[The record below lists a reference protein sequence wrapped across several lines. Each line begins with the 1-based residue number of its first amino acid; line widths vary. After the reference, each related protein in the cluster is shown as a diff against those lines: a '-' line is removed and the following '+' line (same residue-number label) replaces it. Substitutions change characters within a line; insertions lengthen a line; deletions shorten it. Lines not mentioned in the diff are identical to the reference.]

1 MEFENII
8 SKINNRIF
16 SPVYF
21 LAGDEPYFIDKIS
34 KLIENTVLDES
45 ERDFAQNVVYGQ
57 DTSVDQIMALA
68 KEYPGFG
75 PYRVVIVREAQHI
88 KNLDKNDYLKAYM
101 KKPIE
106 TTILVFDYKYKK
118 LDGRTEF
125 AKLVKKNG
133 VLFISKAK
141 RDYEIPDY
149 IEKLLRQKGFS
160 VSLKTKMLLAESLGT
175 SLSKIENEIGK
186 LLLNIEK
193 GAEITPALVE
203 ENIGISKDYNI
214 FELQR
219 AIAKRDIVKA
229 NKIINFFGANPKE
242 YPAIWQII
250 MLFSYFTK
258 IFYYHFI
265 SNKSDNN
272 KLAVELGINP
282 YFVNEYKSAA
292 HLYSIKKTRSIIALL
307 REYDQKAKGV
317 ESANIEDG
325 ELMKELIFKI
335 MH

>member
-1 MEFENII
+1 MEYENII
-8 SKINNRIF
+8 SKIKNKIF

-21 LAGDEPYFIDKIS
+21 LAGDEPFFIDKIS
-34 KLIENTVLDES
+34 KLIETSVLDES
-45 ERDFAQNVVYGQ
+45 EKDFSQNVVYGN
-57 DTSVDQIMALA
+57 DVAIDQVIALA

-75 PYRVVIVREAQHI
+75 QYRVVIVREAQHI
-88 KNLDKNDYLKAYM
+88 REIEKSEYLKAYL

-133 VLFISKAK
+133 TLFLSKAK

-149 IEKLLRQKGFS
+149 IERALQLRGFRIS
-160 VSLKTKMLLAESLGT
+160 MKTKMLLAESLGT
-175 SLSKIENEIGK
+175 DLSKIENELDK

-193 GAEITPALVE
+193 GAEITPELVE

-219 AIAKRDIVKA
+219 ALGKRDILRV
-229 NKIINFFGANPKE
+229 NKIINYFAGNPKE
-242 YPAIWQII
+242 FPAIWQII
-250 MLFSYFTK
+250 MIFGYFRK
-258 IFYYHFI
+258 IFHYHFI
-265 SNKSDNN
+265 KDKSNQN
-272 KLAVELGINP
+272 KLAAEIGVSP
-282 YFVNEYKSAA
+282 YFIQEYRAA
-292 HLYSIKKTRSIIALL
+292 ANIYDIRKVRGIFRLL
-307 REYDQKAKGV
+307 REFDQKAKGV
-317 ESANIEDG
+317 ESATMNDG
-325 ELMKELIFKI
+325 ELMKELAFKI